1 MFSAVDLHC
10 YIYMCKRQKAEILNT
25 QPSNKK
31 KRNIASFHFCI
42 SGLIVEFVLI
52 LRPGFQ
58 IITSQNPNTDGL
70 LLWPPCHFGSEPNH
84 RSDVQ
89 SLTFSCHLVK
99 THRLTEGGGGKWKN
113 EAWNFSGATLALLLK
128 WTRSRAL
135 WINLHSGWVT
145 MAKELGWTLWP
156 ILTNFELMVELI

>member
-10 YIYMCKRQKAEILNT
+10 YIYMCKRPVNAGHTYWFWFPSQLPSLREILNT

-99 THRLTEGGGGKWKN
+99 THRLTEGGEEKKKWKN
-113 EAWNFSGATLALLLK
+113 EA
-128 WTRSRAL
+128 
-135 WINLHSGWVT
+135 
-145 MAKELGWTLWP
+145 
-156 ILTNFELMVELI
+156 